1 MRSKVSDYL
10 ILGAVLTIPFCL
22 IGGAAGFIVCWLIF
36 GFLAFIEWLSW
47 QNSGSHAGSGLANGT
62 YSGSPFA
69 SNTVEL
75 PSDPIE
81 RDCAMVDM
89 AIRNQ
94 MANYRRKGIKVD
106 SLMMSTICSQ
116 LGLVN
121 KNYRKE
127 CDHQNKVF
135 YVRKI
140 DYENGKLIV
149 LKEMKYYFD

>member
-1 MRSKVSDYL
+1 MRSRVSDCL
-10 ILGAVLTIPFCL
+10 ILGAILTIPFCL
-22 IGGAAGFIVCWLIF
+22 VGGVIGFVVCWVIF
-36 GFLAFIEWLSW
+36 GLMALVEWSNW
-47 QNSGSHAGSGLANGT
+47 QSSGSHAGSGLANGT

-69 SNTVEL
+69 NNTVEL

-94 MANYRRKGIKVD
+94 IANYRRRGLTVD
-106 SLMMSTICSQ
+106 CSRMDMICSE

-121 KNYRKE
+121 KKYIKE
-127 CDHQNKVF
+127 CDHKNKVF
-135 YVRKI
+135 YVRKVK
-140 DYENGKLIV
+140 YEHGKTIV